1 MKWNY
6 CLRYTFDLN
15 LQVYDLLVN
24 QDQSVYRYASSA
36 FRVLMA
42 AKNRITITGLN
53 NRLSL
58 SHHYYLGK
66 SNYSAVF
73 TDSLATSVSLLRTKM
88 SQYVVYQTS
97 LLLVT
102 CHEQIG
108 KKISATSSTKMGPFC
123 YGLQITDT
131 LLQIIIP
138 RCLKDR
144 FLHRL
149 HFHAQLFPAVQ
160 FFGFSRNTLNL
171 AV

>member
-1 MKWNY
+1 M
-6 CLRYTFDLN
+6 
-15 LQVYDLLVN
+15 
-24 QDQSVYRYASSA
+24 YRYASSA

-97 LLLVT
+97 LLLV
-102 CHEQIG
+102 
-108 KKISATSSTKMGPFC
+108 KMYKMGPFC

-138 RCLKDR
+138 RCYKDR

-160 FFGFSRNTLNL
+160 FFGFSRNT
-171 AV
+171 

>member
-24 QDQSVYRYASSA
+24 QDQSVYTYASSA

-73 TDSLATSVSLLRTKM
+73 TDSLATSVSLLRAKM

-108 KKISATSSTKMGPFC
+108 KNFGHKFNQDGAF
-123 YGLQITDT
+123 
-131 LLQIIIP
+131 LLWLADNRYTPSNHHSPLSQGS
-138 RCLKDR
+138 
-144 FLHRL
+144 
-149 HFHAQLFPAVQ
+149 
-160 FFGFSRNTLNL
+160 FFT
-171 AV
+171 

>member
-97 LLLVT
+97 LCMRKLV
-102 CHEQIG
+102 
-108 KKISATSSTKMGPFC
+108 KISATSSTKMGPFC

-160 FFGFSRNTLNL
+160 FFGFSRNT
-171 AV
+171 

>member
-73 TDSLATSVSLLRTKM
+73 TDSLDTSVSLLRTKM

-108 KKISATSSTKMGPFC
+108 QIFWRQVKPRW
-123 YGLQITDT
+123 GLPCNGLWGRSLTET

-138 RCLKDR
+138 RCYKDR

-160 FFGFSRNTLNL
+160 FFGFSRNT
-171 AV
+171 